1 MFHEE
6 HFAKPCKKK
15 EPANFVGSFF
25 LGVLCI
31 KSTIRIMEFSGIT
44 SKNNSMNDQI
54 TVPSILSIDLV
65 HKMEKESAQDL
76 RMTLL
81 LGVMTW
87 AGAKLL
93 LMLLA
98 NMLNK

>member
-1 MFHEE
+1 
-6 HFAKPCKKK
+6 
-15 EPANFVGSFF
+15 
-25 LGVLCI
+25 
-31 KSTIRIMEFSGIT
+31 
-44 SKNNSMNDQI
+44 MNDSQI
-54 TVPSILSIDLV
+54 NVPALLSIDLV

-81 LGVMTW
+81 LVVMTW